1 METMNLKK
9 LTAMIFWTMLMITGL
24 AACGGGSDSSPPP
37 APPVAD
43 EPSDS
48 DGDGVA
54 DDDDDFP
61 DDPNEDTDTD
71 GDGVGDNSD
80 NCVEDANPGQEDSDA
95 NGKGDVC
102 DPMPL
107 VYSAKGYAGEG
118 TEDGVSYTG
127 QTARQVLQL
136 QLVEYMEDL
145 QESPGQFQEVSDGLR
160 FYVTGE
166 GADETPHGFT
176 VKGGTTTGEEVIPG
190 PTYGD
195 ISTGKN
201 LNGKIAGGSLAGT
214 GETETL
220 IDGEFFG
227 WSTGLDATPLPI
239 ELVYYW
245 MDLLAAEATDG
256 ADPTVSLADGSS
268 VPIGTPMISA
278 TGVHYRQL
286 IQKFLSVA
294 VNFSQG
300 TNDYLQ
306 ADFANMLGEEK
317 PGKGYSAGAHDF
329 DEAFGYYGA
338 SRDLNDYT
346 DDEAAGKSGR
356 AEYENGYYDSNG
368 DGLVDLR
375 SEYVFGH
382 AQNCAKRDRKK
393 NLEGEAYTDYSK
405 AAMDAFLVGRR
416 ILENAEEADEL
427 TPDADAALQG
437 QIAIAGLTWEKC
449 IAATVVHYINDVTD
463 DMGEFVPPNYG
474 DLSNFTTLAKHWGE
488 MKGFALGLQFSPLSP
503 FRTADSGVSVTDLK
517 RVLSLMGDAPV
528 LADGSQG
535 GQATAAASAEAAIQN
550 YLSDLREARDILE
563 QAYGLDPEVVAIW

>member
-382 AQNCAKRDRKK
+382 AQNCAKRDREK

>member
-382 AQNCAKRDRKK
+382 AQNCAKRDREK
-393 NLEGEAYTDYSK
+393 NAEGEAYTDYSK

-449 IAATVVHYINDVTD
+449 IAATVVHYINDVTN

>member
-220 IDGEFFG
+220 IDGEFWLVNG
-227 WSTGLDATPLPI
+227 VGCNAIAHRVGL
-239 ELVYYW
+239 
-245 MDLLAAEATDG
+245 LL
-256 ADPTVSLADGSS
+256 
-268 VPIGTPMISA
+268 
-278 TGVHYRQL
+278 
-286 IQKFLSVA
+286 
-294 VNFSQG
+294 
-300 TNDYLQ
+300 
-306 ADFANMLGEEK
+306 
-317 PGKGYSAGAHDF
+317 
-329 DEAFGYYGA
+329 
-338 SRDLNDYT
+338 
-346 DDEAAGKSGR
+346 
-356 AEYENGYYDSNG
+356 
-368 DGLVDLR
+368 DGL
-375 SEYVFGH
+375 
-382 AQNCAKRDRKK
+382 A
-393 NLEGEAYTDYSK
+393 
-405 AAMDAFLVGRR
+405 RR
-416 ILENAEEADEL
+416 
-427 TPDADAALQG
+427 
-437 QIAIAGLTWEKC
+437 
-449 IAATVVHYINDVTD
+449 
-463 DMGEFVPPNYG
+463 
-474 DLSNFTTLAKHWGE
+474 
-488 MKGFALGLQFSPLSP
+488 
-503 FRTADSGVSVTDLK
+503 
-517 RVLSLMGDAPV
+517 
-528 LADGSQG
+528 
-535 GQATAAASAEAAIQN
+535 
-550 YLSDLREARDILE
+550 
-563 QAYGLDPEVVAIW
+563 

>member
-24 AACGGGSDSSPPP
+24 AACGGGGDSSPPP

>member
-449 IAATVVHYINDVTD
+449 IAATVVHYINDVTN

>member
-1 METMNLKK
+1 MNLKK

-382 AQNCAKRDRKK
+382 AQNCAKRDREK

-503 FRTADSGVSVTDLK
+503 FRTTDSGVSVTDLK

>member
-24 AACGGGSDSSPPP
+24 AAGGGGSDSSPPP

>member
-1 METMNLKK
+1 MNLKK

-382 AQNCAKRDRKK
+382 AQNCAKRDREK

>member
-1 METMNLKK
+1 
-9 LTAMIFWTMLMITGL
+9 MIFWTMLMITGL

-503 FRTADSGVSVTDLK
+503 FRTTDSGVSVTDLK